1 MKVQFEIKGVK
12 RELYVMVQKYINV
25 KSKLINLGPKGLS
38 KIELKKNLC
47 KITNLAQIEPKPKPA
62 KPTNPTRLTD
72 DPNRR
77 VCLIY
82 RVGCG
87 L

>member
-1 MKVQFEIKGVK
+1 MLLNEP
-12 RELYVMVQKYINV
+12 
-25 KSKLINLGPKGLS
+25 INLGPKGLS
-38 KIELKKNLC
+38 KIELKKIYAKSQTQPKL
-47 KITNLAQIEPKPKPA
+47 KPKLA

-77 VCLIY
+77 VCPIY

-87 L
+87 LQFW